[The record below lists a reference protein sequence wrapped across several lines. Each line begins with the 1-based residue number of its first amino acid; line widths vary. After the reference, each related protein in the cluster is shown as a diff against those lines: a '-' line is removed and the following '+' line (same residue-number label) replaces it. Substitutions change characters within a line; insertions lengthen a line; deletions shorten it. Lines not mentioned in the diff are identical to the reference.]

1 MLQNRSVWITGL
13 LAGALMALLST
24 VPLINLVN
32 CLLCG
37 WLWLGGM
44 FAVWYYKRSHPEVIS
59 QADGALLGAVAGLI
73 GAVIASLLGMI
84 LGTAALSDTLA
95 QAAGQAGQTGDAVIA
110 LLAGGLGT
118 IIGLVFNLIFYIG
131 FGALG
136 GLIGA
141 SIFGKRG
148 SEPSL

>member
-13 LAGALMALLST
+13 LAGTLMAVLST
-24 VPLINLVN
+24 VPVLNLVN

-44 FAVWYYKRSHPEVIS
+44 FAVWYYKRSYSGLLS
-59 QADGALLGAVAGLI
+59 QGDGAVLGAVAGLV
-73 GAVIASLLGMI
+73 GAVIASVLGLI
-84 LGTAALSDTLA
+84 IGSATTAAQFA
-95 QAAGQAGQTGDAVIA
+95 QAGEMLGETGDQIIA

-118 IIGLVFNLIFYIG
+118 VISMFFNLIFYVG

-141 SIFGKRG
+141 SIFGKRTG
-148 SEPSL
+148 QPGL